1 MKKKIL
7 TWVLA
12 LIGFVGATAQVNNQA
27 DDRLAL
33 KNLVDTFS
41 VLADFKDTQTQQMLF
56 TEDAEMISFVNGKMT
71 SDLKGRKNIG
81 DACANYLSLF
91 DTVYHLNGQQTVN
104 IEGDH
109 ASGISYCFVTLIGM
123 NNGKR
128 MKNQSG
134 VRYRDE
140 YVKINGRWFIKK
152 RMSDFM
158 WTTSEEMK

>member
-1 MKKKIL
+1 
-7 TWVLA
+7 
-12 LIGFVGATAQVNNQA
+12 
-27 DDRLAL
+27 
-33 KNLVDTFS
+33 
-41 VLADFKDTQTQQMLF
+41 MLF